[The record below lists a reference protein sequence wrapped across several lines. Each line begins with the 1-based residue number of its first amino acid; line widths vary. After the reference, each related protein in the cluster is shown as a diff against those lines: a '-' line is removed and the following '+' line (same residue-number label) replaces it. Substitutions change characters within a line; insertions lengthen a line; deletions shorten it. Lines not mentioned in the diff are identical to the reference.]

1 MFGLIVQKRLR
12 LRNSIFRSIV
22 PRIAPFS
29 QFRTFGL
36 LYRVIVKKLFLEKV
50 VARKEVGS
58 RSIAIAMN
66 QQRRPTGEKV
76 RE

>member
-1 MFGLIVQKRLR
+1 M
-12 LRNSIFRSIV
+12 
-22 PRIAPFS
+22 
-29 QFRTFGL
+29 L
-36 LYRVIVKKLFLEKV
+36 LHESDDVEHNCRFLNVIVKKLFLEKV